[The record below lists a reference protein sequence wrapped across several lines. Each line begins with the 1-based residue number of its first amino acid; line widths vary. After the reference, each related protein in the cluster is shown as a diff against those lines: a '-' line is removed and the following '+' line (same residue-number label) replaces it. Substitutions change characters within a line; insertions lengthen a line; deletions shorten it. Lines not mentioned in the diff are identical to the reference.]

1 MPTDDAMQDRYVG
14 DIGDYVKLS
23 ILRALSPGCRL
34 GIAWW
39 LFPDEN
45 HNKDGRHI
53 GYLGRPDH
61 WRHLDLGL
69 FDVLAQMVA
78 SDRRDVRALET
89 ADVLPGAIFASE
101 VMPVGGPIADR
112 PRERRQ
118 WLTRVQSTL
127 EDANMV
133 FLDPDNG
140 LEPAGY
146 SHGSSTAGK
155 SILISELREMVRPGR
170 CLIVYHPHTRR
181 KGGHHSE
188 IEHWADRL
196 RGSGFATVDALRAKP
211 YLPRVY
217 LLLDVPGDVRE
228 RAEQIEL
235 RWAGR
240 ITWHPDRAPGG
251 DDLPFAPSAR
261 QPTQISVVALPKLP
275 VTANEPSAAVA
286 VGVRAIRRAPNGRDD
301 SGRVCQPKI
310 AGGYSAGR
318 QSRHR

>member
-1 MPTDDAMQDRYVG
+1 MPTDGAMQDRYVG

-39 LFPDEN
+39 LYPDES

-53 GYLGRPDH
+53 GYLGRPDQ
-61 WRHLDLGL
+61 WRHLDPGL
-69 FDVLAQMVA
+69 FDALAQMVA

-127 EDANMV
+127 EEANMV

-170 CLIVYHPHTRR
+170 CLIVYHHHTRR

-211 YLPRVY
+211 YSPRVFF
-217 LLLDVPGDVRE
+217 LLDAPDDVRE

-240 ITWHPDRAPGG
+240 ITWHPDTATGG

-261 QPTQISVVALPKLP
+261 QPTQISVVASPKLP
-275 VTANEPSAAVA
+275 VTANEPSAAV
-286 VGVRAIRRAPNGRDD
+286 GVRALRRAQNGRDD
-301 SGRVCQPKI
+301 TGRVCHPKK